1 METETLNVIIAFL
14 AFVFAIGAGAVVYAN
29 AGDIAKKGDIAKLEV
44 QVVKKSDLAK
54 LEAQVVKKDDLAKVE
69 EHVDKRFAHVDKRF
83 DKLEADFAYIKE
95 KVGGGDGGTGARK
108 A

>member
-14 AFVFAIGAGAVVYAN
+14 AFVFAIGAGAVVYTN
-29 AGDIAKKGDIAKLEV
+29 ASEIVKKGD
-44 QVVKKSDLAK
+44 LAK
-54 LEAQVVKKDDLAKVE
+54 FEAQVVKKDDLAKVE
-69 EHVDKRFAHVDKRF
+69 EHVNARF

-95 KVGGGDGGTGARK
+95 KVGGGDGDTGAGK